1 VLETLVDGLAMR
13 AHADP
18 IAYRLRLLQRE
29 ALRLRGALE
38 LLDRVSDWRCRLPR
52 GHAAG
57 IACVEY
63 EGTAVALALDVTLE
77 KTGAPEGDLAA
88 AVAKRMKPSAPGSN
102 SVTSSRSNS

>member
-1 VLETLVDGLAMR
+1 VLQTLVDGLAMR

-18 IAYRLRLLQRE
+18 IAYRLRFLQRE
-29 ALRLRGALE
+29 ALRLRVALE
-38 LLDRVSDWRCRLPR
+38 LLDRVSDWRRHLPR

-57 IACVEY
+57 TACVEY

-77 KTGAPEGDLAA
+77 NRRPETDLAA
-88 AVAKRMKPSAPGSN
+88 AVAKRIKPSAPASN